1 MASAQMSG
9 ACLSPVLSSGKLSFR
24 AAVKHE
30 SHNRK
35 HLVRHCGLPLHHL
48 SSLQVLWWE
57 VPGITDWGRGR
68 VLKLKTASYG
78 SVLTSLPFPAAF
90 RVLRLTDEGMRVAR
104 ATRLSLPLFSLRCA
118 HSFMVYHK
126 VGRASLGADSDIEDQ
141 GMTSKESEQQR
152 AFSQVSTAAVRL
164 SLLGW

>member
-1 MASAQMSG
+1 MSG
-9 ACLSPVLSSGKLSFR
+9 TCLSPVLSAGKLSFR

-48 SSLQVLWWE
+48 PSLQVLSWE
-57 VPGITDWGRGR
+57 VPGITDWRRGR
-68 VLKLKTASYG
+68 VLKLKAASYR
-78 SVLTSLPFPAAF
+78 SVLTSLPFPAVFLA
-90 RVLRLTDEGMRVAR
+90 LQLTDEGMRVAR
-104 ATRLSLPLFSLRCA
+104 ATGFSFPLFSLRSA
-118 HSFMVYHK
+118 HSFMVYYK

-141 GMTSKESEQQR
+141 GVTSEESEQQR
-152 AFSQVSTAAVRL
+152 AFSQVSTATIRL